1 MSMSGIYTKVLLV
14 GYRGILRPIL
24 FTQDPERIHEWT
36 IGALSIIP
44 KPLHGLIRLLLGK
57 PNDPVVVAGVRF
69 PGRVGVA
76 AGLDKDGHAASIWGA
91 MGFGFAELGTVTAQ
105 EQPGN
110 DLPRSFRLAKS
121 QALLNRMGF
130 NNHGAAT
137 LAETLLAK
145 GFHRGANPYPVG
157 ISIGKTKVVPLEE
170 AVGDYLLS
178 LDAVAPFADYV
189 AINVSSPNTPQLR
202 ELQSDAKLRELVSA
216 LVARAKDLNPEN
228 PVPLFVKVSPDESL
242 ASTES
247 IIAICESEG
256 ISGIIAT
263 NTTLAR
269 DGIAPADAQK
279 AEQTGGLSGVPLTAP
294 ALERVQQITSRTS
307 LPVMA
312 SGGIMTPHDAQA
324 ALDAGAVLVQ
334 VFTGFIFNG
343 PALIR
348 GINTTVKGH

>member
-1 MSMSGIYTKVLLV
+1 MSIGGIYTKTLLV
-14 GYRGILRPIL
+14 GYRGILRPIF
-24 FTQDPERIHEWT
+24 FTQDAERIHEWT
-36 IGALSIIP
+36 IGALSWIP
-44 KPLHGLIRLLLGK
+44 RPLHGLIRVLLGK
-57 PNDPVVVAGVRF
+57 PNDPVEVAGVHF

-105 EQPGN
+105 AQPGN
-110 DLPRSFRLAKS
+110 DLPRSFRLIKS
-121 QALLNRMGF
+121 NALINRMGF
-130 NNHGAAT
+130 NNHSAAT
-137 LAETLLAK
+137 LAQTLIAK

-157 ISIGKTKVVPLEE
+157 ISIGKTKIVPLDE
-170 AVGDYLLS
+170 AVGDYLTS
-178 LDAVAPFADYV
+178 LEAVAPLADYV

-202 ELQSDAKLRELVSA
+202 ELQSDAKLRELVRA
-216 LVARAKDLNPEN
+216 LVARAKELDPGN

-242 ASTES
+242 ASLES
-247 IIAICESEG
+247 IIAICETEG

-263 NTTLAR
+263 NTTLSR
-269 DGIAPADAQK
+269 DGVDPADAVK
-279 AEQTGGLSGVPLTAP
+279 AEQTGGLSGAPLTVP
-294 ALERVQQITSRTS
+294 ALERVRQITARTS